1 MVETDHMEADRYV
14 VRLTCGH
21 EALEV
26 VEPSETA
33 TPVGDGY
40 VCRECNRTQ
49 TVVESFRV
57 DP

>member
-1 MVETDHMEADRYV
+1 MADRVEDDRYV
-14 VRLTCGH
+14 VRLGCGH

-26 VEPSETA
+26 IAPSA
-33 TPVGDGY
+33 PAPQVGDRY
-40 VCRECNRTQ
+40 ACRECNRGQ